1 MSGAA
6 GGNSNG
12 RVDVDSDMQDATS
25 DVSQLSEDEFDAIL
39 DAAFDQLVTD
49 VGRQVRAE
57 GLDGPAGGSAR
68 GHGPRTPRYL
78 HPQDGLGAA
87 SQWRK
92 DYTRSTLWEHLQTKQ
107 VLSDMPLMVLLQVV
121 RMTSACLKMREVCP
135 FLVCVVADVLVRS

>member
-6 GGNSNG
+6 GRNSNG

-49 VGRQVRAE
+49 IERQVRAE
-57 GLDGPAGGSAR
+57 ALVGREHGSALYDNGPAGGSAR

-92 DYTRSTLWEHLQTKQ
+92 DYTRSANAPAGARAW
-107 VLSDMPLMVLLQVV
+107 S
-121 RMTSACLKMREVCP
+121 S
-135 FLVCVVADVLVRS
+135 